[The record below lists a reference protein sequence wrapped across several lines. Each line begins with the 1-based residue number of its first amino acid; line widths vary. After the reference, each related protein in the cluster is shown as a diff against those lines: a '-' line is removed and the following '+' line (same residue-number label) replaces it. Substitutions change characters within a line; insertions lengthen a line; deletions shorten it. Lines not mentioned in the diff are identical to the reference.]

1 MKKILLFLLL
11 FFISLNF
18 SFAEEVNLKI
28 NSDGTYTVVSWGSYY
43 WYENWQKIT
52 SDEGWDVIWCSTW
65 WDCSMFSWGST
76 STTSSTTD
84 LDNSIPSWTFWLW
97 EDSVINNSINSTTST
112 SEKYTWNDYISWAKS
127 ETTDHNSSSYY
138 NNNLKENT
146 FTKDNLS
153 NLQAAWY
160 VDKDWNL
167 TEAWKLASWQT
178 DWKCWAKCAENLNT
192 KAADSWTKWWWPDD
206 LTSTNFIIN
215 VNDISPWIVSKWN
228 NTEERVNWLLWTLIQ
243 KMMIALWTLSILMMT
258 VWGWYIVFHN
268 WQDEILSKWK
278 SIFMSWIYAMVVALS
293 SYLLVSIVRYIL
305 YT

>member
-28 NSDGTYTVVSWGSYY
+28 NSDGTYTVVSGGSYY
-43 WYENWQKIT
+43 GYENGQKIT
-52 SDEGWDVIWCSTW
+52 SDEGGDVIGCSTGG
-65 WDCSMFSWGST
+65 DCSMFSGGST

-84 LDNSIPSWTFWLW
+84 LDNSIPSGTFGLG

-112 SEKYTWNDYISWAKS
+112 SEKYTGNDYISGAKS

-153 NLQAAWY
+153 NLQAAGY
-160 VDKDWNL
+160 VDKDGNL
-167 TEAWKLASWQT
+167 TEAGKLASGQT
-178 DWKCWAKCAENLNT
+178 DGKCGAKCAENLNT
-192 KAADSWTKWWWPDD
+192 KAADSGTKGGGPDD

-215 VNDISPWIVSKWN
+215 VNDISPGIVSKGN
-228 NTEERVNWLLWTLIQ
+228 NTEERVNWLLGTLIQ
-243 KMMIALWTLSILMMT
+243 KMMIALGTLSILMMT
-258 VWGWYIVFHN
+258 VGGGYIVFHN
-268 WQDEILSKWK
+268 GQDEILSKGK
-278 SIFMSWIYAMVVALS
+278 SIFMSGIYAMVVALS